1 MITMIKPVNDRLQ
14 EFTREKISPGTW
26 IKMTEPS
33 GDELCRIA
41 NLTAVDVKY
50 LQQICALDACP
61 RAMTGDNCLMLVLN
75 VPVADYDK
83 NLYDSVLLGIIL
95 TPDYLISSCNK
106 ENEVLTLAADG
117 TEVYDPAKLN
127 LFFLQILNQTDKV
140 FVRYIEHIR
149 QRTGEIEVK
158 MRRSIEMREF
168 FKMLDM
174 EKGLTYFTAA
184 LRDNAIVL
192 ESLLRIRSLPRLQHF
207 LQVRGEEE
215 DLFETLIIENRR
227 ALRLAET
234 YSEIMGGMMDAFSS
248 VIEHNLNKV
257 IKFLASMTVLIAI
270 PTMLSSFWSMSLVVP
285 WHGNEHGFW
294 YVLLLALAAVSGGWF
309 WLKKKNML

>member
-1 MITMIKPVNDRLQ
+1 MISMIKPVNNRLQ
-14 EFTREKISPGTW
+14 EISPEEISGGTW
-26 IKMTEPS
+26 IDMTEPTEA
-33 GDELCRIA
+33 ELLQVA
-41 NLTAVDVKY
+41 ELTAIEVKY
-50 LQQICALDACP
+50 LQQVCAADACP
-61 RAMTGDNCLMLVLN
+61 RAMTGDNCLMVVLN
-75 VPVADYDK
+75 VPVADTDN
-83 NLYDSVLLGIIL
+83 NLYDSALLGLVL
-95 TPDYLISSCNK
+95 TPGYLISTCRRK
-106 ENEVLTLAADG
+106 NEVLAFAEG
-117 TEVYDPAKLN
+117 SPAIYDPAKLN
-127 LFFLQILNQTDKV
+127 LFFLQILNRTDKM

-158 MRRSIEMREF
+158 MRRSIEMKEF
-168 FKMLDM
+168 FKVLDM

-192 ESLLRIRSLPRLQHF
+192 ESLLRIRSLPRLQNF

-248 VIEHNLNKV
+248 VIEHNLNQV